1 MLLVE
6 GLLEKIVRAFA
17 SKAAKR
23 AIKKAIKLAPKEDA
37 ELKAEFESLRQGYE
51 RIDKHL
57 DNYCKR
63 KPNAV
68 PCLDRK
74 KFQNPYKWGKR

>member
-6 GLLEKIVRAFA
+6 GLLEKIVRALA

-23 AIKKAIKLAPKEDA
+23 AIKKAIKLAPKEDD
-37 ELKAEFESLRQGYE
+37 ELKAEFETLRQQYE
-51 RIDKHL
+51 RLDKHL

-63 KPNAV
+63 KPQAYA
-68 PCLDRK
+68 CRDRK
-74 KFQNPYKWGKR
+74 KFQNPSRWGNR